1 MFRDDT
7 GSDVDYYD
15 RLNPQNPGHEFC
27 KHNVDLD
34 EAFCWRCKVERDER
48 ARELSASDVLSA
60 ALVVMLDKIREH
72 EDETKGA
79 ALAARFEKGSA

>member
-1 MFRDDT
+1 MLSDA
-7 GSDVDYYD
+7 SDVDYYD

-48 ARELSASDVLSA
+48 AAALSARELSAGDVMAA
-60 ALVVMLDKIREH
+60 ALVVMLDKIEG
-72 EDETKGA
+72 GA
-79 ALAARFEKGSA
+79 A